1 MLIILCCGVVPVPN
15 GFIITDSQTG
25 KKNRMK
31 MTKGTQ
37 LMVVRRW
44 EAGKGEGGE
53 R

>member
-1 MLIILCCGVVPVPN
+1 MDLLLPILKLE
-15 GFIITDSQTG
+15 

>member
-1 MLIILCCGVVPVPN
+1 MDLLLAILKLEK
-15 GFIITDSQTG
+15 

-44 EAGKGEGGE
+44 EAGKGEGDD